1 MCLQIFEYVL
11 YIQLMIAQIDIYLD
25 TRRQKKD
32 GTYPVKLRITYKRK
46 SLYFHL
52 TSTTE
57 EAFDKTKKPKPRE
70 DYIRDLKAYFKAET
84 DRAEEIIKAM
94 PVFTFADFEK
104 RFTQTEQKVRT
115 VGTLFDETIT
125 RLKSEGRVSTM
136 QSYQTTWNNLLK
148 YHRSKS
154 PLQFQ
159 DITAEWL
166 KGFERYLSTNGVGKT
181 SAGIYSRTIRA
192 VFNTA
197 IADGLISRENY
208 PFGNRRYQPPAS
220 RNIKKALLVDDIR
233 NIMAYKSDDER
244 EEKARDLWIFS
255 YLCNGINV
263 KDMCRL
269 RYKDVGEKFITFVRA
284 KTARTRRVEE
294 IIRIALLPEVA
305 AVIARWG
312 NKRTGNPDQ
321 RVFPLLDS
329 DVDPVKERNKVQL
342 VTRFINTYIRK
353 VAQAVGIE
361 KDITTYTARH
371 SFATVLKR
379 SGAPLEYISESLGH
393 NDMRTTK
400 SYLDSFEDDMIVAH
414 AKNLL

>member
-1 MCLQIFEYVL
+1 
-11 YIQLMIAQIDIYLD
+11 MIAQIDIYLD

-32 GTYPVKLRITYKRK
+32 GTYPAKLRITYKRK
-46 SLYFHL
+46 CIYFHL
-52 TSTTE
+52 TNTTA
-57 EAFDKTKKPKPRE
+57 EAFEKTKKPKPRE
-70 DYIRDLKAYFKAET
+70 DYIKDLKAHFKTEA
-84 DRAEEIIKAM
+84 DRAETIIQM
-94 PVFTFADFEK
+94 MTVFSFEEFEK
-104 RFTQTEQKVRT
+104 RYTQTEQKTRT
-115 VGTLFDETIT
+115 VGTIFDEIIA
-125 RLKSEGRVSTM
+125 RLKNEGRISTM

-159 DITAEWL
+159 DITPDWL
-166 KGFERYLSTNGVGKT
+166 AGFEKYLSTNGVGKT

-197 IADGLISRENY
+197 IADGLISRESY

-220 RNIKKALLVDDIR
+220 RNIKKALTVEDIR
-233 NIMAYKSDDER
+233 KIMAYKSNDER
-244 EEKARDLWIFS
+244 EEKARDFWVFS

-263 KDMCRL
+263 KDICRL
-269 RYKDVGEKFITFVRA
+269 RYQDVGEKFITFVRS
-284 KTARTRRVEE
+284 KTARTRRVED

-305 AVIARWG
+305 AIIKRWG
-312 NKRTGNPDQ
+312 NRRNGNPDQ
-321 RVFPLLDS
+321 RVFPVLGS
-329 DVDPVKERNKVQL
+329 GVNPVEERNKVQL
-342 VTRFINTYIRK
+342 VTRFINTYVRK
-353 VAQAVGIE
+353 VAEAVGVE
-361 KDITTYTARH
+361 KDVTTYTARH

-400 SYLDSFEDDMIVAH
+400 SYLDSFEDDMIVEH